1 MPAGSQLKCAKTV
14 VGFFGYLHSP
24 RGGARGSEKC
34 AFSSRARL
42 KSGVGGRGLKIGGRH
57 GAVVRL
63 TGYERWVRGIR
74 RFRARAQHMSVGG
87 GCFLAVIRVKVVQF
101 EWNKVLVCLVRVSRS
116 S

>member
-24 RGGARGSEKC
+24 RRGARGAEKS

-42 KSGVGGRGLKIGGRH
+42 KSGVEGRGLKIGGRH
-57 GAVVRL
+57 GAVVLL

-87 GCFLAVIRVKVVQF
+87 A
-101 EWNKVLVCLVRVSRS
+101 
-116 S
+116 